1 MKKVLFTLQD
11 APDFT
16 QGLDVDI
23 QPNENGEY
31 TVSEEMALALLIYD
45 RFPNL
50 KKCNRRIKKL
60 VVIDEVGNK
69 YATDDFDIPGGLKF
83 IK

>member
-1 MKKVLFTLQD
+1 MALGVWELL
-11 APDFT
+11 T

-23 QPNENGEY
+23 QPNEKGEY
-31 TVSEEMALALLIYD
+31 TASEETGHVILIYD

-50 KKCNRRIKKL
+50 KKCNRSIKKL
-60 VVIDEVGNK
+60 IIIPEMNK
-69 YATDDFDIPGGLKF
+69 TFETSDFDKPGSL